1 MNATENTMSFTLES
15 ARQVLQHAKP
25 NEVSLTKLP
34 NGDLRIDIQAV
45 AFETQQMVS
54 KLNSSVARNMMT
66 FAHYRFKQ
74 FLKAKGQ
81 EYQCDV
87 VEVSEAYTTKTCSY
101 CGKQHN
107 MGSKKVMKCSCGVH
121 VDRDLNGTWDFSCAL
136 SVTT

>member
-1 MNATENTMSFTLES
+1 MQNVRYSFIPT
-15 ARQVLQHAKP
+15 
-25 NEVSLTKLP
+25 
-34 NGDLRIDIQAV
+34 
-45 AFETQQMVS
+45 FETQQMVS
-54 KLNSSVARNMMT
+54 KLCSSVARNMMT

-107 MGSKKVMKCSCGVH
+107 MGSKKVIKLVEAGLQLW
-121 VDRDLNGTWDFSCAL
+121 RTR
-136 SVTT
+136 